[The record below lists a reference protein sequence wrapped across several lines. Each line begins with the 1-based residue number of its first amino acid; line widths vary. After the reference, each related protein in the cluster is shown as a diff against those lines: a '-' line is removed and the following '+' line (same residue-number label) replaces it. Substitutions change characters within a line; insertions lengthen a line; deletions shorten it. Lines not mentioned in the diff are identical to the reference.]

1 MVVKEIAA
9 NFALSVG
16 RISKAVYI
24 NIGRNTIMKQIAL
37 VLAIFGLCLGFMGL
51 PYQQAQASNLSL
63 TAWPSTSI
71 LAVESGTVNK
81 ADRKLGDIGKKLDLN
96 NSPLRSFRKY
106 RGMFPTIAAMI
117 VDNAPYEKVEDV
129 LEIPDLTERQK
140 KLLEANLENFT
151 VSPPAD
157 VYIEGDYRLNT
168 GSYD

>member
-1 MVVKEIAA
+1 
-9 NFALSVG
+9 
-16 RISKAVYI
+16 
-24 NIGRNTIMKQIAL
+24 MKQIAL

-51 PYQQAQASNLSL
+51 PYHQAQASNLNL

-71 LAVESGTVNK
+71 LAVEAGKVNK
-81 ADRKLGDIGKKLDLN
+81 ADEKLGEMGVEKLDLN

-106 RGMFPTIAAMI
+106 RGMFPTIAAKI

-140 KLLEANLENFT
+140 KLLEANLKNFKVT
-151 VSPPAD
+151 SPSD
-157 VYIEGDYRLNT
+157 DFNEGNYRLNT